1 MELRST
7 EKTYMASVS
16 WVYAED
22 QIIALRRQNAAA
34 EAASL
39 VDIGLDIS
47 RLRLRYTIEGD
58 HPPWRPLIE
67 EKRHYP
73 RVKISRS

>member
-22 QIIALRRQNAAA
+22 QIIALPTRATIRR
-34 EAASL
+34 
-39 VDIGLDIS
+39 GG
-47 RLRLRYTIEGD
+47 R
-58 HPPWRPLIE
+58 
-67 EKRHYP
+67 
-73 RVKISRS
+73 